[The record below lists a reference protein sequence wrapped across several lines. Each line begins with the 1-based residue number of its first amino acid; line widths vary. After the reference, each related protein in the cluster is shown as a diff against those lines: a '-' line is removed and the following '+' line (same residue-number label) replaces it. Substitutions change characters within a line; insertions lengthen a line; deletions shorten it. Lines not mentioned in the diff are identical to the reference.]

1 MPDVNNLG
9 HLTIGSNINPH
20 AHHVG
25 QRLRQENIDVAND
38 NIRLFEEK
46 KRREE
51 QVREKESTSVVP
63 PQADTEF
70 DFLRMD
76 YITNKFPATTN

>member
-1 MPDVNNLG
+1 MK
-9 HLTIGSNINPH
+9 
-20 AHHVG
+20 
-25 QRLRQENIDVAND
+25 LRQENIDVAND

-51 QVREKESTSVVP
+51 QVKEHESTVP
-63 PQADTEF
+63 PQQPNTEF

-76 YITNKFPATTN
+76 YITNSFPSTTN